1 MSPTG
6 EPTVVTLADPDACS
20 LAAAERIVEI
30 LDVAIDDRGE
40 AHWATTGGSTPAPI
54 YKHLTTAPLR
64 DEIEWRKIRLWFT
77 DERFVPIDH
86 PKSNAKIAMDWLIDA
101 GAFSGESGTGESGVD
116 VETGRAPG
124 VPIRRDDV
132 HPFPVSAAI
141 AEGHDTHWA
150 AARYVEEL
158 RADGPDEDDDGLP
171 AFDLMLLGM
180 GPDGHLLSVFP
191 GSPAFDED
199 AWAVGVPAPTDVEP
213 HIARVTLNPRLVT
226 SAREVLM
233 VTYGAAK
240 ADILHDVLRGPID
253 PRRLPSQL
261 ARRAGATWIVDRAVA
276 ARL

>member
-1 MSPTG
+1 MS
-6 EPTVVTLADPDACS
+6 EPTVVTLADPDACALS
-20 LAAAERIVEI
+20 AAERIVEI

-40 AHWATTGGSTPAPI
+40 AHWVTTGGSTPAAI
-54 YKHLTTAPLR
+54 YRHLSLGPLR
-64 DEIEWRKIRLWFT
+64 DELDWRKVRLWFT

-86 PKSNAKIAMDWLIDA
+86 PQSNAKIAMDYLIDA

-132 HPFPVSAAI
+132 HPFPVAEAI
-141 AEGHDTHWA
+141 GHGRDPDWC

-158 RADGPDEDDDGLP
+158 RADGPDENDEGYP

-191 GSPAFDED
+191 GSAAFDTE
-199 AWAVGVPAPTDVEP
+199 AWAVGIPAPTHVEP
-213 HIARVTLNPRLVT
+213 HIARVTLNPALV
-226 SAREVLM
+226 SAARDVVM
-233 VTYGAAK
+233 VTHGAAK
-240 ADILHDVLRGPID
+240 ADILGEVLQGPVD
-253 PRRLPSQL
+253 PRRLPAQL
-261 ARRAGATWIVDRAVA
+261 ARRAGATWFVDRAAA